1 MSAVYTAER
10 DGLVR
15 MAAFV
20 TGDVGA
26 ADELVQDAFADLYE
40 AWPGVQTPTAWLRRA
55 VTRRA
60 VSWTRRRIVA
70 RRYLADVTLPEQIDA
85 PDVVDQI
92 RVREALGL
100 LGPKH
105 RAVVFCRYYLDLTEA
120 QTAAELGIAPG
131 TVKSRLSRALHDLE
145 GALDER

>member
-60 VSWTRRRIVA
+60 CRGH
-70 RRYLADVTLPEQIDA
+70 
-85 PDVVDQI
+85 VV
-92 RVREALGL
+92 GSSP
-100 LGPKH
+100 G
-105 RAVVFCRYYLDLTEA
+105 
-120 QTAAELGIAPG
+120 GI
-131 TVKSRLSRALHDLE
+131 SRT
-145 GALDER
+145 